1 MIVVPQSSKSNNA
14 LVVDLGQ
21 LLLSNKCELAGNK
34 NKDGIPAVLDSM
46 KIELTDLK
54 IVRSVNLMTD
64 LALGIKIWGGPE
76 N

>member
-21 LLLSNKCELAGNK
+21 LLLSNKCELAGTK

-54 IVRSVNLMTD
+54 IVRSV
-64 LALGIKIWGGPE
+64 KVF
-76 N
+76 